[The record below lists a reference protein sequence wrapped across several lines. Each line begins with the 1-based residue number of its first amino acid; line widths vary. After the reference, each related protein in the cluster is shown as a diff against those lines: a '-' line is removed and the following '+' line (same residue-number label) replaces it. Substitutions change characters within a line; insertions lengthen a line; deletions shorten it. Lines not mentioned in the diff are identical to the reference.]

1 MEPLFLTVLNM
12 SVVASY
18 VIAAVLL
25 LRLLLKKAPRR
36 YSYALW
42 SAAAFRLCCPVS
54 FSAGFSLFGLLDLT
68 QRDAA
73 LEFVPE
79 NLAYMQQPEIHT
91 GVDAVNAA
99 LKASLPAAAPAASV
113 NPMQIWIFVGA
124 CVWLAGI
131 AAMALYGIVSY
142 LRLRRRL
149 RTAVRL
155 EDNVF
160 ASEAVRS
167 PFVLGVLR
175 PKIYLPYGLE
185 DENRALVLT
194 HEKYHLRHGD
204 MLVRLFA
211 FCLLALH
218 WFNPLVW
225 VAFFCMSRDMELR
238 CDEKVLENGDAK
250 AYSLCLLSVAAGR
263 RFPAPGPLAFG
274 ETDVKGR
281 IRHALKWK
289 RPRRWAAA
297 AAAVLC
303 FVSLLACSANPLR
316 SGTVAQS
323 EALDGAYRV
332 GDTLSQNILLSM
344 FVPDG
349 ESAGLQTVEISGNQ
363 VKITLYDQTE
373 SAAAEVSTVSRKALV
388 KEFAERPELTY
399 GFEAVFQTEWTDS
412 AEAAAELVVP
422 AYDSAEEMVVYR
434 LYDVQR
440 EDAADSDGQT
450 TLPTETYHVQ
460 VREKIPQYTLYF
472 LRGEPLWIEVGYK
485 CVFQLERK

>member
-1 MEPLFLTVLNM
+1 METLFLTVLNM
-12 SVVASY
+12 SFAASY

-25 LRLLLKKAPRR
+25 LRLLLKRAPRR

-42 SAAAFRLCCPVS
+42 SAAALRLCCPVS

-68 QRDAA
+68 QTGAA
-73 LEFVPE
+73 LEFLPG
-79 NLAYMQQPEIHT
+79 NLGNMQQPAIRT

-99 LKASLPAAAPAASV
+99 LAGSLPEATPAASV
-113 NPMQIWIFVGA
+113 NPMQVWIFVGA

-131 AAMALYGIVSY
+131 AVMALYGLVSY
-142 LRLRRRL
+142 LRLRGRL

-155 EDNVF
+155 EENVF
-160 ASEAVRS
+160 ACESVRS

-175 PKIYLPYGLE
+175 PKIYLPYGLDGE
-185 DENRALVLT
+185 SRALVLA

-238 CDEKVLENGDAK
+238 CDEKVLENGDPR

-289 RPRRWAAA
+289 KPRRWAAA
-297 AAAVLC
+297 AATVLC
-303 FVSLLACSANPLR
+303 LAALLACTANPVQ
-316 SGTVAQS
+316 SGRIVQG
-323 EALDGAYRV
+323 EAFNGAYRV
-332 GDTLSQNILLSM
+332 GDALSQSILLSM

-349 ESAGLQTVEISGNQ
+349 ESAGFQTVEISGNQ
-363 VKITLYDQTE
+363 VTITRYGLTE

-388 KEFAERPELTY
+388 KEFAEKSEITY
-399 GFEAVFQTEWTDS
+399 GFALQTEWTDP
-412 AEAAAELVVP
+412 EAAAELVVP

-440 EDAADSDGQT
+440 EEAPSDGQT
-450 TLPTETYHVQ
+450 TLPTATYHVQ
-460 VREKIPQYTLYF
+460 EREKIPQYTLYF
-472 LRGEPLWIEVGYK
+472 LRGEPLWLEVGHNL
-485 CVFQLERK
+485 VLQLERKR